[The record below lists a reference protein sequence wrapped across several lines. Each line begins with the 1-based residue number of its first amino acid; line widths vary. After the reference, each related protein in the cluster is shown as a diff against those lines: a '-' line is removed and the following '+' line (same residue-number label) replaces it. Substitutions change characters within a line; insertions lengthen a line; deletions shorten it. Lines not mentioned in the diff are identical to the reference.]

1 MNKNITSEGVATL
14 AAAYL
19 KQDLSEKELEI
30 LQKNNCFGEI
40 TPFIFSML
48 EIVFDDYDLEL
59 LEDVKEKLISNDEF
73 TKEEFE
79 EAEKLVDKLKKE
91 YGFKKEAIDNKTGL
105 KFRFML
111 KQQAQ
116 RNLITAPAIN
126 VRETQ
131 KGFKR
136 TLIGDQVIKEVKFNR
151 YLIETGVE
159 EPTVF
164 DDFYNEVYDTVEEIV
179 EKEIK
184 PVFVPVL
191 DDEDYLYFKKNG
203 DDKLLWCMSKNTQ
216 LYETWL
222 NMQLEGEV

>member
-1 MNKNITSEGVATL
+1 MNKNIVSESVAAL
-14 AAAYL
+14 AIVYL
-19 KQDLSEKELEI
+19 KKDLSTKELEI
-30 LQKNNCFGEI
+30 LKKNEYFGVL
-40 TPFIFSML
+40 TPFIFDMV
-48 EIVFDDYDLEL
+48 EVTFDDYEFNLTE
-59 LEDVKEKLISNDEF
+59 ENKKKLITDGEF
-73 TKEEFE
+73 TEEEFK
-79 EAEKLVDKLKKE
+79 EAEELKDKIKKE
-91 YGFKKEAIDNKTGL
+91 FGYDKPGL
-105 KFRFML
+105 KFRFLL

-116 RNLITAPAIN
+116 RNLITAPALN

-131 KGFKR
+131 EGFKR
-136 TLIGDQVIKEVKFNR
+136 TLIGDQVTQEVKFNR

-191 DDEDYLYFKKNG
+191 DEEDYLYFKKNG